1 MPSLPQPVRKKLM
14 SALPRPASR
23 KSLDAGEKS
32 EKKEDSVKNAR
43 RNSLRAA
50 DTLSDLLGAIG
61 RPSFFRQKSGKE
73 KSRKKKTAM
82 TGIGLD
88 GCLRTEDGIEY
99 LRKFCRQFPG
109 QRKYLEFWLLVGGKG
124 GFKDAWNTRSED
136 ERAKDAEKIAAQYLR
151 AGSEHLLNEGGIEP
165 MPDPLPSISVGLFNE
180 AARLAHV
187 ILAKEVRVACSRRRA
202 DEGGRGC
209 TSWDMGEHTRP
220 CAAAARPEASPVP
233 ARPAVAPGIHGPR
246 PPHPLA
252 RAPHV
257 SNQPAFAFFLARA
270 GLAEI

>member
-1 MPSLPQPVRKKLM
+1 MA
-14 SALPRPASR
+14 ALPRPASR

-151 AGSEHLLNEGGIEP
+151 VGSEHLLNEGGIEP

-187 ILAKEVRVACSRRRA
+187 ILAKEVWPKFETS
-202 DEGGRGC
+202 DEGKELAKER
-209 TSWDMGEHTRP
+209 
-220 CAAAARPEASPVP
+220 AAKKKRTAGSKSTK
-233 ARPAVAPGIHGPR
+233 G
-246 PPHPLA
+246 
-252 RAPHV
+252 
-257 SNQPAFAFFLARA
+257 SDDKSRA
-270 GLAEI
+270 GQVSV

>member
-14 SALPRPASR
+14 AALPRPASR

-109 QRKYLEFWLLVGGKG
+109 QRKYLEFWLLVGGTCKLDPLQTDC
-124 GFKDAWNTRSED
+124 FSPSRKIP
-136 ERAKDAEKIAAQYLR
+136 RAKQLSTVPGVQI
-151 AGSEHLLNEGGIEP
+151 SHHLP
-165 MPDPLPSISVGLFNE
+165 
-180 AARLAHV
+180 
-187 ILAKEVRVACSRRRA
+187 
-202 DEGGRGC
+202 
-209 TSWDMGEHTRP
+209 
-220 CAAAARPEASPVP
+220 
-233 ARPAVAPGIHGPR
+233 
-246 PPHPLA
+246 
-252 RAPHV
+252 
-257 SNQPAFAFFLARA
+257 
-270 GLAEI
+270 